1 MTTLPMV
8 VAPERVLAWARLLL
22 GAAAALSLSVWVG
35 RLLEHGLR
43 PIDVGPG
50 VLLAQSLW
58 VWWMLRPAHALP
70 ALQGQEH
77 EREHFTGWRLDGV
90 LVMPYLVLLAL
101 YLVLLFLAPVL
112 RG

>member
-1 MTTLPMV
+1 M
-8 VAPERVLAWARLLL
+8 LAWARRLLL
-22 GAAAALSLSVWVG
+22 GAAGLSLVVWCG

-43 PIDVGPG
+43 PVDVGPA
-50 VLLAQSLW
+50 VLAAQGIW
-58 VWWMLRPAHALP
+58 AWWMLRPAHALP

-77 EREHFTGWRLDGV
+77 EREHLTGWRLDGV
-90 LVMPYLVLLAL
+90 LVMPYLVLVAL